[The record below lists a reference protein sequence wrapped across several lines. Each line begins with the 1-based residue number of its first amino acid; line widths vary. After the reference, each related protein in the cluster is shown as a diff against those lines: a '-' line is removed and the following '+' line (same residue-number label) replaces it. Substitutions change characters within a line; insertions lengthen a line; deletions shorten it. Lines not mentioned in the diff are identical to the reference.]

1 MIKILKAKNIKHRNG
16 SIAVFE
22 RYKTF
27 KIKIERI
34 FIVKANKNQIRGMHA
49 HKKCIQLL
57 NCPIGAVSVSCEYVS
72 GNKKIFILNSPEKYL
87 VIPRYVWCSQKYLKK
102 NTILVSIC
110 NRKFEEKDYIRNYKK
125 FKTLR
130 I

>member
-72 GNKKIFILNSPEKYL
+72 GNKKIFILN
-87 VIPRYVWCSQKYLKK
+87 RYVWCSQKYLKK

-110 NRKFEEKDYIRNYKK
+110 NRKFEEKDYIRNYKQ